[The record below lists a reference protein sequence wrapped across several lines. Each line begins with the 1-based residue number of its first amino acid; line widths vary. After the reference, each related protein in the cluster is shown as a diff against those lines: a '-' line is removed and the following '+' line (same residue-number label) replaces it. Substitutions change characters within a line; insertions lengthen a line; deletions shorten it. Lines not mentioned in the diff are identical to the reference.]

1 MLYATFGQKVDAW
14 EALGKLL
21 ERAAKS
27 VRKLSGYEATVLLR
41 EHYIDTFKLEDL
53 DTTDHPWALVADHNR
68 DGLRDLWGMEKRLME
83 FELYEI
89 HSKYGYDFTQ
99 FISLPRHLVEFILNG
114 RRDEER
120 KLRVAREKAERDAAK
135 KFENDSNIPITPG
148 FLRGMS

>member
-1 MLYATFGQKVDAW
+1 
-14 EALGKLL
+14 
-21 ERAAKS
+21 
-27 VRKLSGYEATVLLR
+27 VRKLSGYESAVLLR
-41 EHYIDTFKLEDL
+41 EHYLDTFKLVDL
-53 DTTDHPWALVADHNR
+53 DNTDHPWALVADHDR

-120 KLRVAREKAERDAAK
+120 KLRVAREKAERDASK
-135 KFENDSNIPITPG
+135 KFEQDSNIPITPG
-148 FLRGMS
+148 FLRGMT